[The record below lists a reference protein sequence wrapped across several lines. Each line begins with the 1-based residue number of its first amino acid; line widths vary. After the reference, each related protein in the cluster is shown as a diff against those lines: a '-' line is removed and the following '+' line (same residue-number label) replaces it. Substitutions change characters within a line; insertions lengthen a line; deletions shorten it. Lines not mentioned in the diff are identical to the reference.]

1 MDLSKDFE
9 ILFNYAHYW
18 NWLPDLDVAEKIY
31 RTFPDSYSVLTPFM
45 YSYLEEMIRTN
56 TSEYGIVAFDKNNK
70 RKEHRAV
77 GLNLIKL
84 AIEENND
91 NHELVDLLN
100 EAKSFF
106 KTSSEFDR
114 GDNRN
119 SVQHGYMHP
128 RFWKQDNFENL
139 IHFIAKF
146 SPFAQF

>member
-1 MDLSKDFE
+1 MDLDKAFK
-9 ILFNYAHYW
+9 IIFNYAHFW
-18 NWLPDLDVAEKIY
+18 NWLPDLDIVQKIY
-31 RTFPDSYSVLTPFM
+31 QVFPDSYSVLTPFM
-45 YSYLEEMIRTN
+45 YSYLEEIIRTT

-70 RKEHRAV
+70 RKSNRAV

-84 AIEENND
+84 ALEENSD
-91 NHELVDLLN
+91 DSELVGLLN
-100 EAKSFF
+100 EAKCFF

-114 GDNRN
+114 GENRN

-128 RFWKQDNFENL
+128 RFWKQENFENL